1 MQIGLVHY
9 HLLQGGVTTVLLQQA
24 RMLRRAGHE
33 VVIFTGQKG
42 KGLSDIPIVE
52 IPGLGYEGTLH
63 EGVAPQIAEE
73 EKGSSVQKEVSAEDL
88 AQQLEMAIAGAF
100 SSIDVLHVHNPLLRK
115 NRQLLPTLA
124 LLKERGIPLFLQIHD
139 FAEDFRPD
147 VYAFSVAYPD
157 DSHYGVINSRDYSF
171 MIRAGGLREG
181 IHLVPNVVVPIQSSP
196 SGGARYER
204 DLFLYP
210 VRGIR
215 RKNLGEALLLS
226 LFLPRGTKLA
236 ITLPPTSARDEP
248 IYQSWKQLAQ
258 ELHLP
263 VEFEVG
269 LHHPLPELY
278 GRARAII
285 TTSVK
290 EGFGFCFLEPWTAG
304 RAVIGRRIDY
314 VCSDFEKEGLQ
325 FPDLYESIDI
335 PFAYIPPVILRKKIE
350 GTLRKVYEDFNLEL
364 APHVLKLITD
374 DLFSREVFDFGR
386 MDEELQR
393 DVITMAASNE
403 AVQEDLRE
411 LNPFLQGLQN
421 WSEDPA
427 LIESNRSQ
435 VFQHYREEVVLDRL
449 LAAYRGVKERPV
461 KMHISRSILLDL
473 FLDPL
478 KVSLVGIG
486 LLS

>member
-24 RMLRRAGHE
+24 RMLQRAGHR

-42 KGLSDIPIVE
+42 KALSDIPIVE
-52 IPGLGYEGTLH
+52 IPGLGYEGKLYETGVPPIAGREK
-63 EGVAPQIAEE
+63 EGPHQE
-73 EKGSSVQKEVSAEDL
+73 EVSAEDL
-88 AQQLEMAIAGAF
+88 ARHLEKAIAKSF

-115 NRQLLPTLA
+115 NRQLLPALA
-124 LLKERGIPLFLQIHD
+124 LLKERGIPLFLQVHD

-157 DSHYGVINSRDYSF
+157 DCHYGVINSRDYSF
-171 MIRAGGLREG
+171 MIRAGALREG
-181 IHLVPNVVVPIQSSP
+181 VHIIPNVVVPIQSSP
-196 SGGARYER
+196 SGVEQHER

-226 LFLPRGTKLA
+226 LFLPRGTRLA
-236 ITLPPTSARDEP
+236 ITLPPTSSRDEP

-258 ELHLP
+258 DLRLP

-304 RAVIGRRIDY
+304 RAVIGRRIES

-350 GTLRKVYEDFNLEL
+350 GALRQVYGAFNLEL
-364 APHVLKLITD
+364 DPHVLKLITD

-411 LNPFLQGLQN
+411 LNPFLQNLQN
-421 WSEDPA
+421 WNEDPA
-427 LIESNRSQ
+427 LIEANKTR
-435 VFQHYREEVVLDRL
+435 VFQHYREQVILDRL
-449 LAAYRGVKERPV
+449 LAAYRGVQEHPV
-461 KMHISRSILLDL
+461 RMHISRSILLDL

-486 LLS
+486 LL